1 MRARS
6 SRGTHSVVILALAF
20 AVVLGG
26 VGPSAA
32 QTARALPDFDVLWD
46 EAKRWAVETGTV
58 PEDCVFDFRF
68 DPKTN
73 APRDGRAVT
82 CDEPYRSPFYPYP
95 EPSRPGVRFTADD
108 IRSYARDF
116 EAGSGRPRRPGG
128 TSDEALFETCGLV
141 VGFSATGHGARR
153 SSAIG
158 ARAVCSASGRTRD
171 TSWRRKVADA
181 SPRGCTI
188 ASSTSRTAR
197 CARSRSVL
205 GGRTHRQPSELQI
218 EGKVIGRDG
227 HRLMIRGKA
236 RPVYGGSS
244 AEPGVVTSESDLVVE
259 YPSDDA
265 LRPGYYFAGEHYFK
279 DKREKVNSAGLA
291 VTEWTYG
298 PCALSREQ
306 YWMFEQYPP
315 GRKTLVHGPYAEY
328 GQCERDRRRTKT
340 GKAIASVGGHC
351 ERKAKVAFRMTND
364 GTLMVPK
371 DAPPLD

>member
-1 MRARS
+1 MS
-6 SRGTHSVVILALAF
+6 HSVLILALAF
-20 AVVLGG
+20 AVVVGG

-32 QTARALPDFDVLWD
+32 QTARALPDFDGLWD

-73 APRDGRAVT
+73 APRDGRAVR

-128 TSDEALFETCGLV
+128 TSDEALFETCGLI
-141 VGFSATGHGARR
+141 VGFSAAGHGAEAIECHWREGGVLGQRANSGYVVEKEGGRR
-153 SSAIG
+153 
-158 ARAVCSASGRTRD
+158 V
-171 TSWRRKVADA
+171 
-181 SPRGCTI
+181 
-188 ASSTSRTAR
+188 TSRLHDRIAHLKDR
-197 CARSRSVL
+197 AMREIAERV
-205 GGRTHRQPSELQI
+205 GRAGRPDGPSELQI

-244 AEPGVVTSESDLVVE
+244 AEPGVVTSESDIVVE

-265 LRPGYYFAGEHYFK
+265 LRPGYYFAGEHCFK
-279 DKREKVNSAGLA
+279 DKREKVDSAGRA
-291 VTEWTYG
+291 VTEWMYG
-298 PCALSREQ
+298 PCALGSEQ

-328 GQCERDRRRTKT
+328 GQCERDRRQTKT
-340 GKAIASVGGHC
+340 GKAIGSVGGHC
-351 ERKAKVAFRMTND
+351 ERKAKASFRMTND

-371 DAPPLD
+371 DAPSLD

>member
-1 MRARS
+1 MRR
-6 SRGTHSVVILALAF
+6 TLILGLAF
-20 AVVLGG
+20 AVAVGG
-26 VGPSAA
+26 VGPSVA
-32 QTARALPDFDVLWD
+32 QTARALPDFDGLWE

-128 TSDEALFETCGLV
+128 MSDEALFETCGLI
-141 VGFSATGHGARR
+141 VGFSATGHGAEAIECHWREGGVLGQRANAGYVVEKEGGRR
-153 SSAIG
+153 
-158 ARAVCSASGRTRD
+158 V
-171 TSWRRKVADA
+171 
-181 SPRGCTI
+181 
-188 ASSTSRTAR
+188 TSRLHDRIAR
-197 CARSRSVL
+197 LKDRAMGEIAERV
-205 GGRTHRQPSELQI
+205 GRAGRADGSSELQI

-244 AEPGVVTSESDLVVE
+244 AEPGVVTRESDLVVE

-265 LRPGYYFAGEHYFK
+265 LRPGYYFAGEHCFK
-279 DKREKVNSAGLA
+279 DKREKVDSAGRA
-291 VTEWTYG
+291 ATEWIYG

-328 GQCERDRRRTKT
+328 GQCERDRRQTKT
-340 GKAIASVGGHC
+340 GKAVASVGGHC
-351 ERKAKVAFRMTND
+351 ERKAKAFFRMTND